1 MAAMEEEGAME
12 GVMAMVVAVVRATE
26 AGRSSIEAATGVV
39 LEEAMRVVA
48 MVAVVATARQQR

>member
-1 MAAMEEEGAME
+1 MAAVAAVAAMEGA
-12 GVMAMVVAVVRATE
+12 MAMVVAVVRATE

-48 MVAVVATARQQR
+48 MVAVVATARRRR